1 MEFPTDFHLICDR
14 RLEQKLL
21 IARYFDSGIFNS
33 GHIPAGP
40 MNLIADFA
48 DFLIPQCGYKFLLM
62 QHNIRKDL
70 ILDRLSACHFNSSIL
85 ELINFGVNSSFIL
98 VDLDLHVCRTGI
110 VALSGD
116 SHRVL
121 TRIGLL
127 DLGRREVRPQLE
139 HLVLAIDRDFAV
151 LTIKNAAGQRL
162 LCAVI
167 HRMRRLLRE
176 HTLGD
181 RLRIDLP
188 RHCLG
193 TTHQIRRH
201 CDRIRPGVGRFRRA
215 ANGAAARQIQ
225 RIVSLIR
232 VRHADRRP
240 LLHAV
245 VCVRIPC
252 QSHRQQAGIEFV
264 HGVVELIYCRFID
277 AIVSTDVFRRLVR
290 HRQRVGFRHR
300 ILLTTR
306 SRDNRVAWETQLAL
320 IDEVRNVQALD

>member
-33 GHIPAGP
+33 GH

-48 DFLIPQCGYKFLLM
+48 DFLILQCGYKFLLM

-70 ILDRLSACHFNSSIL
+70 ILDQLSACHFNSSIS

-116 SHRVL
+116 SHHVL

-139 HLVLAIDRDFAV
+139 HLVLAIDLDSAV

-167 HRMRRLLRE
+167 HRMIRLLRE
-176 HTLGD
+176 HISGD
-181 RLRIDLP
+181 CLRIDLP
-188 RHCLG
+188 RHGHRAL
-193 TTHQIRRH
+193 RRS
-201 CDRIRPGVGRFRRA
+201 
-215 ANGAAARQIQ
+215 NTN
-225 RIVSLIR
+225 
-232 VRHADRRP
+232 RHRLLASEPQSCSGSSNPAYP
-240 LLHAV
+240 LLYPTA
-245 VCVRIPC
+245 
-252 QSHRQQAGIEFV
+252 
-264 HGVVELIYCRFID
+264 
-277 AIVSTDVFRRLVR
+277 
-290 HRQRVGFRHR
+290 
-300 ILLTTR
+300 
-306 SRDNRVAWETQLAL
+306 
-320 IDEVRNVQALD
+320 